1 MAPRRLCGTTG
12 PAGTLDGS
20 LRTRRKLIHSQ
31 EIRRTELED
40 LSVIIPMDKLIN
52 EDSNIYELT
61 AASIR
66 RAYQITVTGDEE
78 LDTNQGKVVSTAIR
92 QILTRKVQYQIEE

>member
-1 MAPRRLCGTTG
+1 
-12 PAGTLDGS
+12 
-20 LRTRRKLIHSQ
+20 LIHYQ
-31 EIRRTELED
+31 HIRRTRLED
-40 LSVIIPMDKLIN
+40 VSVIIPLDKLIN

-78 LDTNQGKVVSTAIR
+78 LEANQGKVVSTAIK